1 MSLMEGVGFIPVA
14 MGLFGI
20 AEIFGNLEG
29 VIKREIF
36 KTKIKNIFPNRKDWK
51 DSRGPIIRGSLL
63 GFFAGLLPGGGA
75 TIASFS
81 SYALE
86 KKISKKQFGTGIIEG
101 VAGPETA
108 NNAGSTGAFVPL
120 LTLGIPGNVTTA
132 VLIGALMIHN
142 VEPGPL
148 LLRNHPDIFW
158 GLIASMYIGNVILL
172 ILNLPL
178 IPVWVKILKVPYYI
192 LFPIILIFCTVGAYS
207 INNSMTD
214 VTVMMIFG
222 VIGYIMEKFDYEG
235 APLVMALVLGPMFE
249 NAFRQSLIISQGSFG
264 IFLERPISATLLV
277 IAVLLLISPLFLRRR
292 PGQA

>member
-1 MSLMEGVGFIPVA
+1 
-14 MGLFGI
+14 
-20 AEIFGNLEG
+20 
-29 VIKREIF
+29 
-36 KTKIKNIFPNRKDWK
+36 
-51 DSRGPIIRGSLL
+51 
-63 GFFAGLLPGGGA
+63 
-75 TIASFS
+75 
-81 SYALE
+81 
-86 KKISKKQFGTGIIEG
+86 
-101 VAGPETA
+101 
-108 NNAGSTGAFVPL
+108 
-120 LTLGIPGNVTTA
+120 
-132 VLIGALMIHN
+132 
-142 VEPGPL
+142 
-148 LLRNHPDIFW
+148 
-158 GLIASMYIGNVILL
+158 MYIGNVILL

-222 VIGYIMEKFDYEG
+222 VIGYIMEKFEYEG